1 MAQKIKRE
9 ESCPKRAGWIMT
21 YGDMMSLLL
30 TFFILIVSYST
41 IQEAKFE
48 EATNS
53 LQGAFGVL
61 SSPPTTI
68 KMEEVVVSELHKKER
83 DDVVYEFSKLERT
96 LVEENLDNLV
106 DLQLTK
112 DGVLFKI
119 DDSCLFTSGKAELKT
134 DSHTILTNLREFLA
148 KFSHEV
154 EINGHT
160 DSVPI
165 HTVQFPSNWELSSA
179 RAISVA
185 RYFQN
190 EGLIPDRI
198 KAVGYG
204 EYKPLAENDSSEGRA
219 KNRRVEI
226 FLNFDSDNPAVLQE
240 LPVADKENNG
250 TG

>member
-1 MAQKIKRE
+1 MARKIKRE
-9 ESCPKRAGWIMT
+9 ESHPKMAAWIMT

-30 TFFILIVSYST
+30 TFFILLVSYST

-48 EATNS
+48 EASNS

-61 SSPPTTI
+61 KSPPTTI
-68 KMEEVVVSELHKKER
+68 KMEEVVVSKLHKKER
-83 DDVVYEFSKLERT
+83 DDIVYEFSKLEKS

-106 DLQLTK
+106 DMQLTK

-119 DDSCLFTSGKAELKT
+119 DDSCLFTSGKADLKT
-134 DSHTILTNLREFLA
+134 DSHLILTEIREFLA
-148 KFSHEV
+148 KFKHEV

-165 HTVQFPSNWELSSA
+165 QTAQFPSNWELSSA

-204 EYKPLAENDSSEGRA
+204 EYRPLEANDSSEGRA

-226 FLNFDSDNPAVLQE
+226 FLNLDSDNPTVMQD
-240 LPVADKENNG
+240 LPVFDKENNG
-250 TG
+250 S

>member
-1 MAQKIKRE
+1 MARKSRKQHD
-9 ESCPKRAGWIMT
+9 CPKFPGWIMT

-30 TFFILIVSYST
+30 TFFILLVSYST
-41 IQEAKFE
+41 IQESKFE

-83 DDVVYEFSKLERT
+83 DDIVYEIQKLEET
-96 LVEENLDNLV
+96 LVEENMDNMV

-112 DGVLFKI
+112 DGVLFNV
-119 DDSCLFTSGKAELKT
+119 DSSCLFASGKAALKP
-134 DSHTILTNLREFLA
+134 DSKSILSSLQGFLA
-148 KFSHEV
+148 KFSHDI

-160 DSVPI
+160 DSIPI
-165 HTVQFPSNWELSSA
+165 HTAQFPSNWELSSS

-185 RYFQN
+185 RFFQN
-190 EGLIPDRI
+190 EGLVPSRI
-198 KAVGYG
+198 KAIGFG
-204 EYKPLAENDSSEGRA
+204 EYKPIADNSDSEGRA

-226 FLNFDSDNPAVLQE
+226 FLKLDSDNSTVQQE
-240 LPVADKENNG
+240 LPVVDKENNE
-250 TG
+250 T